1 MRVRRMKN
9 LAPRRERV
17 ARYLIEPPESGAL
30 DFSRVFGNGNAV
42 HMELGSGK
50 GGFLCALSQ
59 QNPDVNFIGVERV
72 PEVLVMAMEKAQAAG
87 RENLRYMNC
96 DVRALAEAVA
106 PGSVGR
112 IYLNFSDPWPKDRHA
127 KRRLT
132 AAPFLDLYARILA
145 PGGQLHMKTDNR
157 NLFEYSLCELEK
169 RGAVVTDVCYDLH
182 ASACPGNVMTEY
194 ERKFVERGQPIH
206 RLVAAFG

>member
-1 MRVRRMKN
+1 MCSGTETRYIWN
-9 LAPRRERV
+9 LEA
-17 ARYLIEPPESGAL
+17 ARAA
-30 DFSRVFGNGNAV
+30 F
-42 HMELGSGK
+42 
-50 GGFLCALSQ
+50 CARSQ

-96 DVRALAEAVA
+96 DVRALAEAVV

-182 ASACPGNVMTEY
+182 ASACPRQRHDRVRAEIC
-194 ERKFVERGQPIH
+194 RKEVSRFTALWQRSADMPPAAPH
-206 RLVAAFG
+206 LVGPVPRNGANKPQALIKL